1 MGGGG
6 TAGLRTAVLALDS
19 MKLLSDG
26 VSVMAVKTGGCL
38 GGRLPVRSGLYRVLS
53 LLAAFCLLAV
63 LAGDAGA
70 AKKKERADAITE
82 AVGIL
87 QSARTGGQGSRENQ
101 RALVALTGS
110 GERSLLPIL
119 AGFQKATPEGLNWL
133 RNAFEQITE
142 TLRSSRKP
150 LPAAALR
157 AFVLDTAN
165 SADARRLAYDTLL
178 SEDAT
183 VSARLIPGMLSDP
196 SPEFRRD
203 AVDLLLSE
211 AAKAEG
217 AAAAE
222 LYRRALAGAVHEDQV
237 KTISEALRKS
247 GETVDISRHFGF
259 VTSWKIVGPFDNR
272 EEKGFGVAYA
282 PEAEIV
288 QERPNLDAEY
298 DGMNGKVR
306 WQTIETTDDFGVV
319 DIAKQIENFKGSA
332 MYAVADWSSPAAQ
345 TLQVRLGTPNAWKL
359 WVNGVLAFEREEYH
373 RSTQLDQYSVPVQLK
388 PGVNVLAFKI
398 CQNEQTQDWAQK
410 YQFQLRV
417 CDGTGVGVLPGP
429 VVVRNGVSRKT
440 ALNKGGAE

>member
-1 MGGGG
+1 M
-6 TAGLRTAVLALDS
+6 T
-19 MKLLSDG
+19 LLSDG
-26 VSVMAVKTGGCL
+26 VMGMAGLSGGWPA
-38 GGRLPVRSGLYRVLS
+38 GRSPGQAGMFRCVAIVGALALLVI
-53 LLAAFCLLAV
+53 LAA
-63 LAGDAGA
+63 DAGA

-87 QSARTGGQGSRENQ
+87 QSARTAGQGSRENQ

-110 GERSLLPIL
+110 GERAMLPIL
-119 AGFQKATPEGLNWL
+119 TGFQKATPEGLNWL
-133 RNAFEQITE
+133 RNAFEQIAE
-142 TLRSSRKP
+142 SLRASRKP
-150 LPAAALR
+150 LPVDALR
-157 AFVLDTAN
+157 AFVLETGN
-165 SADARRLAYDTLL
+165 SADARRLAFDTMV
-178 SEDAT
+178 SEDGRVAEQ
-183 VSARLIPGMLSDP
+183 LIPGMLNDP

-203 AVDLLLSE
+203 AVELLLQQ
-211 AAKAEG
+211 AGKAEG
-217 AAAAE
+217 AAATE

-237 KTISEALRKS
+237 KTISEALRKA

-282 PEAEIV
+282 PETEIV
-288 QERPNLDAEY
+288 QERPNLEAEY

-306 WQTIETTDDFGVV
+306 WQTVETTDDFGVV

-332 MYAVADWSSPAAQ
+332 MYAVAEWSSPAQQ

-359 WVNGVLAFEREEYH
+359 WVNGALVFEREEYH

-417 CDGTGVGVLPGP
+417 CDSTGVGVLPGP

>member
-1 MGGGG
+1 M
-6 TAGLRTAVLALDS
+6 T
-19 MKLLSDG
+19 LLSDG
-26 VSVMAVKTGGCL
+26 VMGMAGLSGGWPA
-38 GGRLPVRSGLYRVLS
+38 GRSPGQAGMFRCVAIVGALVL
-53 LLAAFCLLAV
+53 LVILAA
-63 LAGDAGA
+63 DAGA

-87 QSARTGGQGSRENQ
+87 QSARTAGQGSRENQ

-110 GERSLLPIL
+110 GERAMLPIL
-119 AGFQKATPEGLNWL
+119 TGFQKATPEGLNWL
-133 RNAFEQITE
+133 RNAFEQIAE
-142 TLRSSRKP
+142 SLRASRKP
-150 LPAAALR
+150 LPVDALR
-157 AFVLDTAN
+157 AFVLETGN
-165 SADARRLAYDTLL
+165 SAEARRLAFDTMV
-178 SEDAT
+178 SEDGRVAEQ
-183 VSARLIPGMLSDP
+183 LIPGMLNDP

-203 AVDLLLSE
+203 AVELLLQQ
-211 AAKAEG
+211 AGKAEG
-217 AAAAE
+217 AAATE

-237 KTISEALRKS
+237 KTISEALRKA

-282 PEAEIV
+282 PETEIV
-288 QERPNLDAEY
+288 QERPNLEAEY

-306 WQTIETTDDFGVV
+306 WQTVETTDDFGVV

-332 MYAVADWSSPAAQ
+332 MYAVAEWSSPAQQ

-359 WVNGVLAFEREEYH
+359 WVNGALVFEREEYH

-417 CDGTGVGVLPGP
+417 CDSTGVGVLPGP

>member
-1 MGGGG
+1 M
-6 TAGLRTAVLALDS
+6 AGLSGGWPAGRSPGQAGVFRCVAIVGALAL
-19 MKLLSDG
+19 L
-26 VSVMAVKTGGCL
+26 V
-38 GGRLPVRSGLYRVLS
+38 
-53 LLAAFCLLAV
+53 LLAA
-63 LAGDAGA
+63 DAGA

-87 QSARTGGQGSRENQ
+87 QSARTAGQGSRENQ

-110 GERSLLPIL
+110 GERAMLPIL
-119 AGFQKATPEGLNWL
+119 TGFQQATPEGLNWL
-133 RNAFEQITE
+133 RNAFEQIAE
-142 TLRSSRKP
+142 SLRASRKP
-150 LPAAALR
+150 LPVDALR
-157 AFVLDTAN
+157 AFVLETGN
-165 SADARRLAYDTLL
+165 SADARRLAFDTMV
-178 SEDAT
+178 SEDGRVAEQ
-183 VSARLIPGMLSDP
+183 LIPGMLNDP

-203 AVDLLLSE
+203 AVELLLQQ
-211 AAKAEG
+211 AGKAEG
-217 AAAAE
+217 AAATE

-237 KTISEALRKS
+237 KTISEALRKA

-282 PEAEIV
+282 PETEIV
-288 QERPNLDAEY
+288 QERPNLEAEY

-306 WQTIETTDDFGVV
+306 WQTVETTDDFGVV

-332 MYAVADWSSPAAQ
+332 MYAVAEWSSPAQQ

-359 WVNGVLAFEREEYH
+359 WVNGALVFEREEYH

-417 CDGTGVGVLPGP
+417 CDSTGVGVLPGP